1 MKFFKDGNSV
11 PSGSCEVGEEL
22 RGKPKYIYVAGKSSR
37 EKGDEIR
44 LTGYTLWDRILTN
57 EELLTNA
64 RSCQQAQGNPVV
76 KWNDFYTSAQTNAK
90 DYLVSPSEC
99 NVEA

>member
-1 MKFFKDGNSV
+1 MEFFKDGNSV
-11 PSGSCEVGEEL
+11 QSGSCEVTGDEL
-22 RGKPKYIYVAGKSSR
+22 QGKPNYIYIGRSSR
-37 EKGDEIR
+37 KKGDEIR

-57 EELLTNA
+57 EELRSNA
-64 RSCQQAQGNPVV
+64 RSCQQAQGNPVI

-99 NVEA
+99 NVKA